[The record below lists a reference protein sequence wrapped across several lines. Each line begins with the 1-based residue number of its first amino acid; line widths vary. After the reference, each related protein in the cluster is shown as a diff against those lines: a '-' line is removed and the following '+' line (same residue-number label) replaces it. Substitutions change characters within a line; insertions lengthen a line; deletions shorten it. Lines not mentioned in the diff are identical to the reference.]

1 MLQVRGRWDGGH
13 LAGGSVAGLLAD
25 RLTLV
30 QLLLKHEDLLLDCV
44 VAILQLSKH
53 FLVFVV
59 AANVLELLYY
69 FELRLSKHIQLS

>member
-1 MLQVRGRWDGGH
+1 MLQVGGRRDRGH

-30 QLLLKHEDLLLDCV
+30 QLLLKHKDFLLDCV

-53 FLVFVV
+53 FLVFLV
-59 AANVLELLYY
+59 AANVLKLLDN
-69 FELRLSKHIQLS
+69 FELRLSKDI